1 MPIIYTPISN
11 NWGFGWNKAC
21 IFITQKTNKVIFGR
35 VTKGFWKPHRNRKNV
50 FPVVLMRSEY
60 FYKGQREKGHN
71 ENFVLPL
78 TFNLM
83 LSPNISSPEKA
94 EGPIRVKEQAFLQS
108 IRSTGKMVNNGK
120 ANAYKIL

>member
-1 MPIIYTPISN
+1 MNWCLPTIRTLMPIIYTPIYN
-11 NWGFGWNKAC
+11 NWGFGWNKAY

-71 ENFVLPL
+71 ENFMLPL

-83 LSPNISSPEKA
+83 FSPNISSPEKA
-94 EGPIRVKEQAFLQS
+94 EGHVRVKNKLLFSQLEAL
-108 IRSTGKMVNNGK
+108 KK
-120 ANAYKIL
+120 L